1 MNNIIVLFFMT
12 HLGRQHHKQIRFC
25 GCEEQAVTL
34 VKMSLWPG
42 SATCP
47 SVAFHFKLMELAE
60 TLLLECHVSLKKFC
74 DALGILTKSTML
86 PKWVS
91 KKKYT
96 ANSIAQNYK
105 TSNFKVE

>member
-1 MNNIIVLFFMT
+1 MQNTTSTIIEFLHNSVIFLMPC
-12 HLGRQHHKQIRFC
+12 LGRQHHKQILFC
-25 GCEEQAVTL
+25 HCEEDAVTL

-42 SATCP
+42 SATYP
-47 SVAFHFKLMELAE
+47 TVAFHFKLMELAE

-91 KKKYT
+91 K
-96 ANSIAQNYK
+96 I
-105 TSNFKVE
+105 V